1 MPVGAKEQVVPQVRV
16 LHPQTV
22 TGVAGN
28 VIIQEAVY
36 AARDQPK
43 QTKGAGNVDRQVIGL
58 VIVLNLR
65 AVSPLGQGAVGLN
78 LEIRG
83 TDIEPM

>member
-1 MPVGAKEQVVPQVRV
+1 MPVEAREQVVPQVRV

-22 TGVAGN
+22 TGVAGK
-28 VIIQEAVY
+28 VLMQEAVD

-43 QTKGAGNVDRQVIGL
+43 QMKGAGNVDRQVIGL

-65 AVSPLGQGAVGLN
+65 EVSPLGQGAVGLN
-78 LEIRG
+78 LEMSG